1 MSETPEIYIPEDRA
15 YTEQHEWLFVD
26 GDLGTIGIT
35 DYAQS
40 ELGDIVFVELPQ
52 VGTQMEQGEVFGTV
66 EAVKT
71 VADLYAP
78 VSGEVVEINPALEES
93 PEQVNTEPYG
103 NGWMIKVRLR
113 DRQDLNL
120 LLSPQDYAAV
130 LRGL

>member
-15 YTEQHEWLFVD
+15 YTEQHEWLLVD